1 MEGKTVA
8 KGCGCG
14 CLALI
19 IAAGI
24 TIGGGTYW
32 VKSKID
38 EFTQEF
44 VDRGMKPG
52 QSGQVITIT
61 EPPTEPTYYI
71 GQVVRLNTDTD
82 VEIGI
87 LAQTAELNGV
97 ASEKVYF
104 RGQVVQIKQDGHLKK
119 GLDVKCQVVQNV
131 GGNVEGGL
139 TGPAQVVQPASLR
152 ESPEQ
157 PSDPSEE
164 P

>member
-24 TIGGGTYW
+24 MIGGGTYW

-38 EFTQEF
+38 EYTQEF

-61 EPPTEPTYYI
+61 EAPTEPTYYI
-71 GQVVRLNTDTD
+71 GQVVRINTDTD

-97 ASEKVYF
+97 ASEKIYF
-104 RGQVVQIKQDGHLKK
+104 RGQVVQVKQDGHLKK
-119 GLDVKCQVVQNV
+119 GLDVICQVVQSV
-131 GGNVEGGL
+131 GGKVDGGV
-139 TGPAQVVQPASLR
+139 TGPAQVVQPESLR
-152 ESPEQ
+152 GSAQSSES
-157 PSDPSEE
+157 SEE